1 MTISWL
7 YCIWELVSAK
17 RLLQKYRGERPAK
30 IRKVMNVET
39 KEVFNSVR
47 LAAASDNGATANIY
61 VACRNDKL
69 TAYGY
74 HWKFVD

>member
-1 MTISWL
+1 
-7 YCIWELVSAK
+7 
-17 RLLQKYRGERPAK
+17 
-30 IRKVMNVET
+30 MNVET

-47 LAAASDNGATANIY
+47 LAATSVNGAPANIY

-74 HWKFVD
+74 HWRFVE

>member
-1 MTISWL
+1 
-7 YCIWELVSAK
+7 
-17 RLLQKYRGERPAK
+17 
-30 IRKVMNVET
+30 MNVET

-47 LAAASDNGATANIY
+47 LAASSVNGATANIY

-74 HWKFVD
+74 HWKFVDD